1 MDIYNHKYIHW
12 ITKCRSYIMNVKKIV
27 KEKNIDTHQLAR
39 DLDISYTYA
48 DLLIN
53 SKRIPSITVMKKIR
67 EVYKLPLREY

>member
-1 MDIYNHKYIHW
+1 
-12 ITKCRSYIMNVKKIV
+12 MNVKKIV

-67 EVYKLPLREY
+67 EVYKLPLGEY

>member
-1 MDIYNHKYIHW
+1 
-12 ITKCRSYIMNVKKIV
+12 MNVKKIV
-27 KEKNIDTHQLAR
+27 EEKNIDTHQLAR

-67 EVYKLPLREY
+67 EVYKLPLGEY

>member
-1 MDIYNHKYIHW
+1 
-12 ITKCRSYIMNVKKIV
+12 MNVKKIV
-27 KEKNIDTHQLAR
+27 EEKNIDTHQLAK

-67 EVYKLPLREY
+67 EVYKLPLGEY

>member
-1 MDIYNHKYIHW
+1 
-12 ITKCRSYIMNVKKIV
+12 MNVKKIV
-27 KEKNIDTHQLAR
+27 KEKNINTHQLAR

-67 EVYKLPLREY
+67 EVYKLPLGEY

>member
-1 MDIYNHKYIHW
+1 
-12 ITKCRSYIMNVKKIV
+12 MNVKKIV

-48 DLLIN
+48 SLLIK

-67 EVYKLPLREY
+67 EVYKLPLGEY